1 MLKRKKDAGK
11 TKLVLFSEVWIDLN
25 NKLMRPQFCSQDATG
40 FHGFFSVDIP
50 ACRQEGVKSVRTIEP
65 TFI

>member
-25 NKLMRPQFCSQDATG
+25 NKLMRPQFWSQDATG
-40 FHGFFSVDIP
+40 FLP
-50 ACRQEGVKSVRTIEP
+50 ACRHAGVKSVRTIEP

>member
-50 ACRQEGVKSVRTIEP
+50 ACRQEV
-65 TFI
+65 